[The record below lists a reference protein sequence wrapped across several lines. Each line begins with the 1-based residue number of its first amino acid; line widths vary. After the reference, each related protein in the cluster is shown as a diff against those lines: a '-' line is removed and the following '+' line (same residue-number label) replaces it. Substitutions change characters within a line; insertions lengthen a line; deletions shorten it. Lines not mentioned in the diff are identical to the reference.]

1 MCNVLVIAKREF
13 TAYFTSPIAYV
24 AISVF
29 LVVVGLKFFI
39 VDEFFEVGQASLRSL
54 FDLLP
59 IFFLFYLPAI
69 SMRLV
74 AEEKRAG
81 TFELVM
87 TLPVTDAQIV
97 LGKYLGAVGFLVV
110 TLLLTVLYPALI
122 GVLGNPDV
130 GVIIGSYLGVFL
142 LGAAYLAIGLMTSA
156 WTTSQIVGYVLGA
169 VLAALFYFQ
178 DLLVGLFWSGAR
190 RVMEFASM
198 GAHYAN
204 FTRGVVDSRD
214 VVFFLSVITFALLV
228 ATFSLTSRR
237 WS

>member
-1 MCNVLVIAKREF
+1 MTVWVIAKREF

-54 FDLLP
+54 FELLP

-74 AEEKRAG
+74 AEEKRSG
-81 TFELVM
+81 TFELLM

-97 LGKYLGAVGFLVV
+97 LGKYLGALGFLLV
-110 TLLLTVLYPALI
+110 TLLLTALYPILI
-122 GVLGNPDV
+122 ITLGNPDV
-130 GVIIGSYLGVFL
+130 GIILGCYLGIFL
-142 LGAAYLAIGLMTSA
+142 LGAAYLAIGIMTSA
-156 WTTSQIVGYVLGA
+156 WTTNQIVGYVLGA
-169 VLAALFYFQ
+169 VLAALLFFQ
-178 DLLVGLFWSGAR
+178 DKLVGLFWEGAQ

-198 GAHYAN
+198 SAHYDN
-204 FTRGVVDSRD
+204 FTKGVVDSRD
-214 VVFFLSVITFALLV
+214 LLFFLTVIGFALLV